1 MVAAVA
7 TVAALLPDVDSDEAT
22 IRQVTGTARSGGC
35 FGRLLSVGVTLLGG
49 HRGALTHSLLAW
61 LVASLVAGVYFRG
74 SMLFVTFAL
83 GYLSHLVADALTME
97 GVPLL
102 WPIYRK
108 RIRLLPALLAIR
120 TGGAREYMATVAL
133 GVFVVL
139 AAWGKV

>member
-1 MVAAVA
+1 ME
-7 TVAALLPDVDSDEAT
+7 L
-22 IRQVTGTARSGGC
+22 
-35 FGRLLSVGVTLLGG
+35 
-49 HRGALTHSLLAW
+49 W
-61 LVASLVAGVYFRG
+61 LIASLVAGVYFRG